1 MDGIFFLML
10 RRLRA
15 PIVMLIA
22 IYGIAVLGLV
32 LIPGVDD
39 QGRPYHIDF
48 FHAFYFISYTAT
60 SIGFGEIP
68 YPFTYQQRL
77 WVLCCIYLA
86 VTGWAYAIGSI
97 FGLMRD
103 ETLRK
108 AIAQARFRRKVRQLA
123 EPFYLICGYGQTAR
137 LLCKV
142 LDDLDIR
149 FVIIEQREERV
160 NEIALADFRFDTP
173 CYAGDAANP
182 EILKIAGIEHP
193 QCIGILAITGNEE
206 ANLAIAI
213 GAYVLR
219 PKLLSICRSRNQ
231 SVADNMASFG
241 ANKVINLF
249 QTVGR
254 KFSRRL
260 QQPQVTRVCDILA
273 DFPGNPIVE
282 EPSPPVGH
290 WVIVGY
296 GRFGAA
302 VHGSLLRAGCTVTVI
317 DPEPQAQLAPAE
329 FIQALGVEA
338 ASLKAA
344 GIERAVGLLVSHDH
358 DANNLSAL
366 ATAREINPQ
375 LFTVARQNLT
385 HNHLL
390 FEAFKPNITSIRA
403 QIIAHECLRAME
415 NPLLAEAMAL
425 ILQQSEDWAAEFLP
439 QLHQL
444 CAGQVPEIWR
454 VRFNAQNT
462 SAVHAMLAQPTPP
475 LQIGHYTHDALNHGD
490 TLRCVALLHRHAGV
504 DQLLPASSTRL
515 QFGDEVLFIGD
526 HHARLAHTAVQEN
539 IGLLD
544 YIRTG
549 EEQPQGWLFR
559 RWAQWQQER
568 RRERQRNR
576 ELDQERDPAA
586 AAANTPPNENA

>member
-15 PIVMLIA
+15 PMVTLIA

-32 LIPGVDD
+32 LIPGVDANG
-39 QGRPYHIDF
+39 QPYHIDF

-68 YPFTYQQRL
+68 NPFTYQQRL

-86 VTGWAYAIGSI
+86 VTGWAYTIGSI

-103 ETLRK
+103 ESLRK
-108 AIAQARFRRKVRQLA
+108 AIAQARFRNKVQRMS

-149 FVIIEQREERV
+149 FVIVELRSERV
-160 NEIALADFRFDTP
+160 NEIALADFRFDVP
-173 CYAGDAANP
+173 SFAGDAGNP
-182 EILKIAGIEHP
+182 EILKIAGIEHKH
-193 QCIGILAITGNEE
+193 CIGILGITGNEE
-206 ANLAIAI
+206 TNLAIAI
-213 GAYVLR
+213 SAYVLL

-231 SVADNMASFG
+231 AVAQNMASFG
-241 ANKVINLF
+241 TNKVINLF
-249 QTVGR
+249 EIVGR

-260 QQPQVTRVCDILA
+260 QQPMVSRVCDILA
-273 DFPGNPIVE
+273 DFPGKLITE
-282 EPSPPVGH
+282 EPSPPIGH

-296 GRFGAA
+296 GRFGTA
-302 VHGSLLRAGCTVTVI
+302 VHKSLLAAGCSVSVI
-317 DPEPQAQLAPAE
+317 DPEPQADLTESE
-329 FIQALGVEA
+329 FTLALGVDA
-338 ASLKAA
+338 ISLKRA

-366 ATAREINPQ
+366 ATAREINPA

-403 QIIAHECLRAME
+403 EIIAHECLRAME
-415 NPLLAEAMAL
+415 NPLLADAMAL
-425 ILQQSEDWAAEFLP
+425 IQQQNEEWAQSLLP
-439 QLHQL
+439 LLLEL
-444 CAGQVPEIWR
+444 CHGKVPEIWR
-454 VRFNAQNT
+454 IQFNAHNV

-475 LQIGHYTHDALNHGD
+475 LRIAHYTHDALNHGN
-490 TLRCVALLHRHAGV
+490 TLHCLALLHRHAGQ
-504 DQLLPASSTRL
+504 DTLLPDGNTLL
-515 QFGDEVLFIGD
+515 QFGDQLLFVGN
-526 HHARLAHTAVQEN
+526 HHARIAHDAVQES

-544 YIRTG
+544 YIRSG
-549 EEQPQGWLFR
+549 EEQAQSWLFR
-559 RWAQWQQER
+559 RIAQWQKD
-568 RRERQRNR
+568 RQ
-576 ELDQERDPAA
+576 LPLASQQQDMD
-586 AAANTPPNENA
+586 